1 MKPKILKRKLMG
13 QGNVNCMYKWLIME
27 NELDVLN
34 SQRDIWALN
43 LPYLFLKGKKRS
55 GEKKKGRK
63 EVPLEEQHN

>member
-43 LPYLFLKGKKRS
+43 LPYLFLKGKKR
-55 GEKKKGRK
+55 
-63 EVPLEEQHN
+63 